1 MGFFVKLL
9 WKLGIVFLKI
19 NKEYFFSRG
28 LCGKETTLPK
38 YWGKDGFIFYP
49 CPLFTIFI
57 LVWRLSCESNSD
69 RIPPDVS
76 YQDVCLSSCIRQ
88 VFQAQVSIRQ
98 AINMHFKC
106 QPDTNWSEKTMIF
119 SNFDWPQMLI
129 HTTTKTLKQNL
140 EENFLHNGPKLT
152 SSIHF

>member
-19 NKEYFFSRG
+19 NKEYFFSHVQKRDNFAKI
-28 LCGKETTLPK
+28 LGKRRIYFL
-38 YWGKDGFIFYP
+38 
-49 CPLFTIFI
+49 PLFSIFI
-57 LVWRLSCESNSD
+57 LVWRLSCESNSN